1 MAKIVPFRGI
11 RYNPEKVKD
20 ITAVVTPPYDVI
32 SPRDQQAYFNRHPNN
47 IIRLD
52 LNPPMDKDTA
62 ENNPHTRAAADFKK
76 WRSEG
81 VLARDAMP
89 ALYLT
94 RVDFE
99 MGGQVVARH
108 GMIVLVGLEPFEKRI
123 ILPHEKTFSKVKSE
137 RFDLM
142 KACHANFSP
151 VFSIY
156 SDQEGIQAALISAAK
171 GREPAMDI
179 VDDQGFR
186 HRMWAVTDPSVH
198 GFIAHAFQD
207 KRLFIADGH
216 HRYETA
222 LNYRTWASG
231 QVPGFGPAHPANFIM
246 MYLCS
251 MEDPGLVVLP
261 AHRMLADVPESML
274 TDFIRIA
281 AKYFDI
287 ETVPFNPKDA
297 KASKEAFFSRLNHQK
312 NNNAIGVMIKGR
324 PEFHLLLL
332 KQGMMERLFGEE
344 IPLALRVLDVTVL
357 TRLVLMEMLGFDQAG
372 LDDEKRITY
381 SSNGLDA
388 VLAAAE
394 GACGIVFL
402 LNSTKIEQ
410 VKAIAEAGLIMPRKT
425 TYFYPKP
432 ITGQVLNSLVAE

>member
-1 MAKIVPFRGI
+1 MANIVPFRGI

-20 ITAVVTPPYDVI
+20 IAAVVTPPYDVI
-32 SPRDQQAYFNRHPNN
+32 SAKDQEAYFRRHPNN

-52 LNPPMDKDTA
+52 LNPPTDQDMGD
-62 ENNPHTRAAADFKK
+62 NNPHTRAAADFNQ
-76 WRSEG
+76 WRKEG
-81 VLARDAMP
+81 VLTRDVKP

-99 MGGQVVARH
+99 MDGRSVARH
-108 GMIVLVGLEPFEKRI
+108 GLIALVGLEPFEKRV

-156 SDQEGIQAALISAAK
+156 SDQEGIQDALIAAAQ
-171 GREPAMDI
+171 GREPDLDM
-179 VDDQGFR
+179 VDDQR
-186 HRMWAVTDPSVH
+186 LRQRMWAVTDPSVH
-198 GFIAHAFQD
+198 AFVAHGFQD
-207 KRLFIADGH
+207 KCLFIADGH

-222 LNYRTWASG
+222 LNYRTWVS
-231 QVPGFGPAHPANFIM
+231 QQTPDFSPAHPANFIM

-261 AHRMLADVPESML
+261 AHRMVAEVPEALLQNFLS
-274 TDFIRIA
+274 IA
-281 AKYFDI
+281 TEYFNI
-287 ETVPFNPKDA
+287 ETIPFNTQA
-297 KASKEAFFSRLNHQK
+297 ARASKEACFQRLAAQAD
-312 NNNAIGVMIKGR
+312 NNALGVMIKGR
-324 PEFHLLLL
+324 PEFHLLQL
-332 KQGMMERLFGEE
+332 KKGVMERLFGDE
-344 IPLALRVLDVTVL
+344 IPPALQVLDVTVL
-357 TRLVLMEMLGFDQAG
+357 TRLVLMEILHFDQAR
-372 LDDEKRITY
+372 LDNEKLITY
-381 SSNGLDA
+381 SSDGLAA
-388 VLAAAE
+388 VLAAAQ
-394 GACGIVFL
+394 GDCGIVFF

-432 ITGQVLNSLVAE
+432 ITGQVINTLSAE